1 MNLIILSIHREVN
14 AMEYKYENYGI
25 SDLLGHKTS
34 IFGEGINT
42 AMPVIPT
49 EKFMN
54 NLVQKIS
61 LTKNVKVLT
70 KQDLADLDAKR
81 FVEPD
86 KLLIEGLF
94 GNNRPYQLYKM
105 EDYQISKVAIEMFT
119 RLEYNEGVDC
129 LDREIKELKRSYTL
143 MEPKLINALFTQQDE
158 FGMHTKNTDELRKKC
173 RLDQVLYIPESQKNY
188 SYCRFAYNYDN
199 IHNKID
205 QNNFNGLAIFISIW
219 LRKGIFYAYQFSMS
233 RTYRSDE
240 FSN

>member
-34 IFGEGINT
+34 ILGEGINT
-42 AMPVIPT
+42 AMPAIPT

-61 LTKNVKVLT
+61 LTKNVKILT

-94 GNNRPYQLYKM
+94 GNNRPYQLYKIIKSAKL
-105 EDYQISKVAIEMFT
+105 QSK
-119 RLEYNEGVDC
+119 C
-129 LDREIKELKRSYTL
+129 LLVLNIMKVWIILTERS
-143 MEPKLINALFTQQDE
+143 
-158 FGMHTKNTDELRKKC
+158 KN
-173 RLDQVLYIPESQKNY
+173 
-188 SYCRFAYNYDN
+188 
-199 IHNKID
+199 
-205 QNNFNGLAIFISIW
+205 
-219 LRKGIFYAYQFSMS
+219 
-233 RTYRSDE
+233 
-240 FSN
+240 